1 MYQFLVY
8 CLQVLLLQAQGTVN
22 PLLNPPRGGG
32 AYLTGGLTILEKMM
46 VSVLHEE
53 LEYEVKRLEYNKVG
67 SHAAEDQN
75 QIRTSSW

>member
-8 CLQVLLLQAQGTVN
+8 CLQVLLSQAQGTVN
-22 PLLNPPRGGG
+22 PLLNPPRGVG
-32 AYLTGGLTILEKMM
+32 AYLTGELTNLEKMM

-53 LEYEVKRLEYNKVG
+53 LEYEVKRLKYNKVG